1 MNSECIALQRFS
13 ILKCVFADPA
23 KVTFTPTVQYLPF
36 RLAGVVQCYIK
47 SNPPLQYVTWTKD
60 KRLLEPYQT
69 KDIVIMNNGSLL
81 FTRVNQNHQGR
92 YTCTPYNAQG
102 TQGSSGA
109 MEVLV
114 RKPPMF
120 TIEPDAL
127 YQRKVGESVEM
138 HCDAQEAEGTQRPN
152 IQWFRRD
159 GIPLHKN
166 RVKTSG
172 GNITIEA
179 LLRSDFGFYQC
190 VVSNEVATITAST
203 QLIIEGTQPHAP
215 HNLTG
220 TATENSVTISW
231 SPGYSG
237 GPDFKQDYTVW
248 YREAGIT
255 DWIQKPVLPSGN
267 TQLTVA
273 NLLPGKTYEFQVV
286 GKNALGD
293 GMMSTVVTI
302 RTLGRSFKISLK
314 ISLALITS
322 LIVLKLQ
329 KPPNRSSQK
338 PHQQQRLPT
347 TMCSK
352 IVQPMQVTYY

>member
-1 MNSECIALQRFS
+1 MCSVECTCYLHFLLLLGRIS
-13 ILKCVFADPA
+13 INFADPA

-152 IQWFRRD
+152 ISWFRRGKCKFQFCLSCID
-159 GIPLHKN
+159 LIWFRFGVAFFQMAFRCIKIASKH
-166 RVKTSG
+166 RVA
-172 GNITIEA
+172 I
-179 LLRSDFGFYQC
+179 LRSKRCFDPILVF
-190 VVSNEVATITAST
+190 T
-203 QLIIEGTQPHAP
+203 
-215 HNLTG
+215 
-220 TATENSVTISW
+220 
-231 SPGYSG
+231 
-237 GPDFKQDYTVW
+237 
-248 YREAGIT
+248 
-255 DWIQKPVLPSGN
+255 
-267 TQLTVA
+267 
-273 NLLPGKTYEFQVV
+273 
-286 GKNALGD
+286 NAL
-293 GMMSTVVTI
+293 
-302 RTLGRSFKISLK
+302 
-314 ISLALITS
+314 
-322 LIVLKLQ
+322 
-329 KPPNRSSQK
+329 
-338 PHQQQRLPT
+338 
-347 TMCSK
+347 
-352 IVQPMQVTYY
+352 